1 MTSSPAI
8 RPSRKSTKQP
18 NMARRAAVSA
28 FAGSTIE
35 YFDFVI
41 FATASALVFNKVFFA
56 GLGDQAALLASLG
69 TFGVAYIARPLGA
82 VVLGGLGD
90 RIGRKAVL
98 TITLLI
104 MGGATFIIGLLP
116 GYDVLGAAAPIALI
130 AMRVLQGVSAGA
142 EQAGSNTLTA
152 EHAPKEKRGL
162 YASWTMQ
169 GVVAGSLL
177 AGISFMPITAAGQDF
192 LLGGGWRIPFLM
204 AGPLM
209 LVAVWIR
216 SQVDEPEVFTV
227 TRDDTP
233 AVKVVPIL
241 DVFRYHWKNL
251 IRVIFCSLFALSG
264 SIIGVFALAYGTKT
278 AGVDATTLIMISA
291 LSGIVGLVV
300 QPFMAILS
308 DKIGRKPV
316 FISSVLLIAV
326 GFFAIFSALN
336 TGNVALIL
344 AAFLAVQVVSVAGN
358 VVQASFYTEM
368 FPTEVRY
375 TGVAVGT
382 QLGLVLVGFAPAIGA
397 AIQRPGPDGWVPVA
411 IFGAMGMVLAAIAA
425 ATAKET
431 RGMDF
436 ASADQESPSPTKTL
450 AG

>member
-1 MTSSPAI
+1 MSSTRAHIPASAS
-8 RPSRKSTKQP
+8 PKPP
-18 NMARRAAVSA
+18 NMARRAAISA

-82 VVLGGLGD
+82 VVLGGMGD

-104 MGGATFIIGLLP
+104 MGGATFVIGLLP

-130 AMRVLQGVSAGA
+130 AMRVLQGISAGA

-169 GVVAGSLL
+169 GVVAGTLL
-177 AGISFMPITAAGQDF
+177 AGVSFMPITAAGDEF

-209 LVAVWIR
+209 FVAFWIR
-216 SQVDEPEVFTV
+216 SKVDEPEVFTEA
-227 TRDDTP
+227 RDDAP
-233 AVKVVPIL
+233 VVKTIPVVE
-241 DVFRYHWKNL
+241 VFRNHWPNL

-264 SIIGVFALAYGTKT
+264 SIIGVFALAYGVKT
-278 AGVDATTLIMISA
+278 AGVDATTLIMVST

-300 QPFMAILS
+300 QPFMAVLS

-316 FISSVLLIAV
+316 FITSVLLIGV
-326 GFFAIFSALN
+326 GFFAIFSVLG
-336 TGNVALIL
+336 TGNVLLIF
-344 AAFLAVQVVSVAGN
+344 AVFLAVQVAAVAGN

-411 IFGAMGMVLAAIAA
+411 IFGAAGMVLAAISA

-436 ASADQESPSPTKTL
+436 GTAAQESPVPKAAATR
-450 AG
+450 

>member
-1 MTSSPAI
+1 
-8 RPSRKSTKQP
+8 
-18 NMARRAAVSA
+18 MARRAAVSA

-56 GLGDQAALLASLG
+56 GLGDHAAMLASLG

-82 VVLGGLGD
+82 VVLGGMGD
-90 RIGRKAVL
+90 RIGRRAVL
-98 TITLLI
+98 TITLVI
-104 MGGATFIIGLLP
+104 MGAATFIIGLLP

-130 AMRVLQGVSAGA
+130 AMRVLQGISAGA
-142 EQAGSNTLTA
+142 EQAGSNTLTS

-162 YASWTMQ
+162 YTSWTMQ
-169 GVVAGSLL
+169 GVVAGTLL
-177 AGISFMPITAAGQDF
+177 AGASFMPITAAGDEF
-192 LLGGGWRIPFLM
+192 LLGGGWRIPFLI
-204 AGPLM
+204 AGPLT
-209 LVAVWIR
+209 LVAFWIR
-216 SQVDEPEVFTV
+216 SKVDEPEVFSES
-227 TRDDTP
+227 RDDAP
-233 AVKVVPIL
+233 AVKTIPVV
-241 DVFRYHWKNL
+241 DVFRYHWANL

-264 SIIGVFALAYGTKT
+264 SIIGVFALAYGTGT
-278 AGVDATTLIMISA
+278 AGVDATFLIMVSTITG
-291 LSGIVGLVV
+291 LVGLVV
-300 QPFMAILS
+300 QPFMAVLS

-316 FISSVLLIAV
+316 FITSVLLIAV
-326 GFFAIFSALN
+326 GFFAIFSVLGS
-336 TGNVALIL
+336 GNMALIFL
-344 AAFLAVQVVSVAGN
+344 TFLAVQIAAVAGN

-411 IFGAMGMVLAAIAA
+411 MFGAAGMVLAAISA

-436 ASADQESPSPTKTL
+436 EPAVQESPGADKSL
-450 AG
+450 IS

>member
-1 MTSSPAI
+1 
-8 RPSRKSTKQP
+8 
-18 NMARRAAVSA
+18 MARRAAISA

-56 GLGDQAALLASLG
+56 GLGGHAALLASLA

-90 RIGRKAVL
+90 WIGRRAVL
-98 TITLLI
+98 TTTLVI
-104 MGGATFIIGLLP
+104 MGGATFVVGLLP
-116 GYDVLGAAAPIALI
+116 GYDVLGAAAPIALV
-130 AMRVLQGVSAGA
+130 AMRVLQGLSAGA
-142 EQAGSNTLTA
+142 EQAGSNTLTS

-162 YASWTMQ
+162 YTSWTMQ
-169 GVVAGSLL
+169 GVVAGTLL
-177 AGISFMPITAAGQDF
+177 AGASFMPITAAGEGF
-192 LLGGGWRIPFLM
+192 LLGGGWRIPFLL
-204 AGPLM
+204 AGPLT
-209 LVAVWIR
+209 LVAFWIR
-216 SQVDEPEVFTV
+216 SRVDEPEVFTDARV
-227 TRDDTP
+227 DAP
-233 AVKVVPIL
+233 VVKTIPVL
-241 DVFRYHWKNL
+241 DIFRYHWANL

-278 AGVDATTLIMISA
+278 AGVDATTLILISTIT
-291 LSGIVGLVV
+291 GVVGLVV
-300 QPFMAILS
+300 QPFMAVLS

-326 GFFAIFSALN
+326 GFFAIFAALG
-336 TGNVALIL
+336 TGNVALIFV
-344 AAFLAVQVVSVAGN
+344 AFLGVQLVAVAGN

-368 FPTEVRY
+368 FPTKVRY
-375 TGVAVGT
+375 TGVAFGT

-397 AIQRPGPDGWVPVA
+397 AIQQPGRDGWVPVA
-411 IFGAMGMVLAAIAA
+411 IFGAAGMVLAAISA

-436 ASADQESPSPTKTL
+436 APAVEEGAVPSKEL
-450 AG
+450 VD